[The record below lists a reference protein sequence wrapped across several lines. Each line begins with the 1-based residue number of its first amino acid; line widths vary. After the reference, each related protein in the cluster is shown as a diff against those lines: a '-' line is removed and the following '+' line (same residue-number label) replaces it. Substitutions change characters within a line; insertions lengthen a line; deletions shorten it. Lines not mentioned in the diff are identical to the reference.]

1 MKLHLACGTSILD
14 GWHNVDL
21 TRQHMLTLVHDLTE
35 LPLIWNDGEAEFILC
50 SHFIEHLDSR
60 QAYHFLEEL
69 YRIVAVG
76 GIVRICVPSIE
87 RLYRLQQSGGC
98 IGNDNLS
105 ELMTQHREFY
115 KQNWGNLPIKSLSVD
130 HGHKT
135 VWSSDLLTAV
145 MTEIGFHC
153 QPALPNH
160 SSTPELRGIDGH
172 DKVIGPANNFLET
185 IVIEGTKL

>member
-1 MKLHLACGTSILD
+1 MKLHLACGTSVLS
-14 GWHNVDL
+14 GWDNRDINPQHEWVVALDL
-21 TRQHMLTLVHDLTE
+21 TH
-35 LPLIWNDGEAEFILC
+35 LPLPFDDNVAEFILC
-50 SHFIEHLDSR
+50 SHYLEHCDSR

-115 KQNWGNLPIKSLSVD
+115 KQNWGNSPIKSLSVD

-172 DKVIGPANNFLET
+172 DKVIGPANNYLET

>member
-1 MKLHLACGTSILD
+1 MNLNLACGTSILE
-14 GWHNVDL
+14 GWLNVDL
-21 TRQHMLTLVHDLTE
+21 NPQHEWVKKIDLTI
-35 LPLIWNDGEAEFILC
+35 LPLPWESASAQFIIC
-50 SHFIEHLDSR
+50 SHYVEHCDSR
-60 QAYHFLEEL
+60 EAFNFLAEL

-76 GIVRICVPSIE
+76 GIVRICVPSVE
-87 RLYRLQQSGGC
+87 RVYRLQQSGGC

-105 ELMTQHREFY
+105 ELMDQHREFY
-115 KQNWGNLPIKSLSVD
+115 WKNWGNSPIKSLCVD

-172 DKVIGPANNFLET
+172 DKVVGEANNFLST
-185 IVIEGTKL
+185 VVIEGTKL